1 MYKWSGAYYTEDRIK
16 EKVAQQYNADD
27 HPIQATKDN
36 VSFEPNKKGDN
47 THRAIVTINDV
58 KTAVPQFSEVQHW
71 VDGVTSYY
79 MNIEHLGG
87 LTGVVRN
94 HIYDYV
100 IDGIVGLGT
109 PGNETENPAV
119 IESYLAAHVRI
130 LNWRTVSNTVTLE

>member
-1 MYKWSGAYYTEDRIK
+1 M
-16 EKVAQQYNADD
+16 V
-27 HPIQATKDN
+27 
-36 VSFEPNKKGDN
+36 
-47 THRAIVTINDV
+47 
-58 KTAVPQFSEVQHW
+58 
-71 VDGVTSYY
+71 
-79 MNIEHLGG
+79 

-109 PGNETENPAV
+109 PGNETENPKV